1 MALERLKAALTKRP
15 MDRDLQQLIHDVDAC
30 FGTGFYLVGDAGSYP
45 DTESFEREEGLKID
59 RLGAFLSCFGD
70 IELNRNGILL
80 QDLIDEDPLLAFC
93 ALQQATGT
101 ATPLLGVISKMAVF
115 YARHDD
121 AVIPVCLR
129 AGGVGG

>member
-59 RLGAFLSCFGD
+59 RLRAFLRCFGD
-70 IELNRNGILL
+70 IEIKPSGVLL
-80 QDLIDEDPLLAFC
+80 QDFIDMDPLLAFC
-93 ALQQATGT
+93 ALEQAKG
-101 ATPLLGVISKMAVF
+101 TPLLGAISKMAVF

-121 AVIPVCLR
+121 AVIPACLR